1 MQEIVGTSNKILE
14 VNLSTGDFA
23 VGDITEKDRRLYLG
37 GKGLGLK
44 LLYDRLKPGVDP
56 LGEENII
63 AFMPGVLM
71 GTGAPCSGRF
81 EAMTKSPLT
90 GIMVTASCGGPFG
103 MALKTS
109 GWDALI
115 IRGKAKKP
123 CYLYID
129 SKGAELRDAKK
140 LWGKDT
146 QQAQASVEK
155 EGSGSVVIGPAG
167 EHLVRFA
174 NLCSGHRFLGRGGMG
189 AVFGS
194 KNLKA
199 VVAKGNEFKIVPAKK
214 KKFDKARK
222 TLNAYIAR
230 NSVTSGSYRNFG
242 TNANVNLSN
251 AAWILPVRNFTGG
264 SHGEAHKISGEEIA
278 ANHDTKYHTCK
289 PCSILCGHKGTFA
302 GKVRSVPEYET
313 TGLLG
318 SNLEIFDPVAIS
330 DFNDTCTLMGM
341 DTISA
346 GGTIAWAM
354 EATERGL
361 IKSNL
366 KFGSKEGVVQSLKD
380 IAYGKGL
387 GKDLMMGSRWLSKKY
402 GGEDF
407 AIQVK
412 GMEMAAYDPRGAFG
426 QGLSYAVANRG
437 ACHLSTSL
445 FTLECYF
452 GMASPKAGRGKAT
465 MVKFFENVYAALNSL
480 HICHFTA
487 FAVFL
492 EPPLVKFS
500 PVPVLKILVQNLTPV
515 ALAVMDISLWPEL
528 WSSVTGKRLGMLGF
542 KKAGERIHV
551 LERYMNT
558 REGISSKDDTLPVRM
573 LSESRKCD
581 HHGRTVPL
589 DWMRRRYYKARGF
602 DSDGIPKA
610 GLLRR
615 LGIEAN

>member
-23 VGDITEKDRRLYLG
+23 VGDITEKDRRLYMG

-222 TLNAYIAR
+222 TL
-230 NSVTSGSYRNFG
+230 
-242 TNANVNLSN
+242 
-251 AAWILPVRNFTGG
+251 
-264 SHGEAHKISGEEIA
+264 
-278 ANHDTKYHTCK
+278 
-289 PCSILCGHKGTFA
+289 
-302 GKVRSVPEYET
+302 
-313 TGLLG
+313 
-318 SNLEIFDPVAIS
+318 
-330 DFNDTCTLMGM
+330 
-341 DTISA
+341 
-346 GGTIAWAM
+346 
-354 EATERGL
+354 
-361 IKSNL
+361 
-366 KFGSKEGVVQSLKD
+366 
-380 IAYGKGL
+380 
-387 GKDLMMGSRWLSKKY
+387 
-402 GGEDF
+402 
-407 AIQVK
+407 
-412 GMEMAAYDPRGAFG
+412 
-426 QGLSYAVANRG
+426 
-437 ACHLSTSL
+437 
-445 FTLECYF
+445 
-452 GMASPKAGRGKAT
+452 
-465 MVKFFENVYAALNSL
+465 
-480 HICHFTA
+480 
-487 FAVFL
+487 
-492 EPPLVKFS
+492 
-500 PVPVLKILVQNLTPV
+500 
-515 ALAVMDISLWPEL
+515 
-528 WSSVTGKRLGMLGF
+528 
-542 KKAGERIHV
+542 
-551 LERYMNT
+551 
-558 REGISSKDDTLPVRM
+558 
-573 LSESRKCD
+573 
-581 HHGRTVPL
+581 
-589 DWMRRRYYKARGF
+589 
-602 DSDGIPKA
+602 
-610 GLLRR
+610 
-615 LGIEAN
+615 

>member
-1 MQEIVGTSNKILE
+1 
-14 VNLSTGDFA
+14 
-23 VGDITEKDRRLYLG
+23 
-37 GKGLGLK
+37 
-44 LLYDRLKPGVDP
+44 
-56 LGEENII
+56 
-63 AFMPGVLM
+63 
-71 GTGAPCSGRF
+71 
-81 EAMTKSPLT
+81 
-90 GIMVTASCGGPFG
+90 
-103 MALKTS
+103 
-109 GWDALI
+109 
-115 IRGKAKKP
+115 
-123 CYLYID
+123 
-129 SKGAELRDAKK
+129 
-140 LWGKDT
+140 
-146 QQAQASVEK
+146 
-155 EGSGSVVIGPAG
+155 
-167 EHLVRFA
+167 
-174 NLCSGHRFLGRGGMG
+174 
-189 AVFGS
+189 
-194 KNLKA
+194 
-199 VVAKGNEFKIVPAKK
+199 
-214 KKFDKARK
+214 
-222 TLNAYIAR
+222 
-230 NSVTSGSYRNFG
+230 
-242 TNANVNLSN
+242 
-251 AAWILPVRNFTGG
+251 
-264 SHGEAHKISGEEIA
+264 IA

-318 SNLEIFDPVAIS
+318 SNLETFDPVAIS

-341 DTISA
+341 YTISA

-573 LSESRKCD
+573 LNESRKCD
-581 HHGRTVPL
+581 HHERTVPL
-589 DWMRRRYYKARGF
+589 EWMRRRYYKARGF